1 MASVSEQTPSFST
14 SRGAL
19 LLTVS
24 QGIAIFVGFAI
35 HVGLTRLL
43 SLL

>member
-19 LLTVS
+19 LLTVG
-24 QGIAIFVGFAI
+24 QGVVIFVRFAI
-35 HVGLTRLL
+35 HVGLKRLL